1 MKFICDIGTVQTY
14 LEKWG
19 QILAKPLPKFR
30 EKVGERREKWC
41 DGCGRERKEF
51 RQWYC
56 PKFFFFLNCRN
67 WRIKK
72 KEKKENWTVARVI
85 LRPKTILPY
94 FYKLLLWPISY
105 LFSSRPTNNITFLF
119 TNNHSSY
126 QQFMKVF
133 VKKFAYLAF
142 CQKWMIKIKKNSIV
156 AIELPKLKE

>member
-14 LEKWG
+14 LEKLG
-19 QILAKPLPKFR
+19 QISAKPSPKFW

-41 DGCGRERKEF
+41 NGCGRERKEF

-56 PKFFFFLNCRN
+56 PKNFFFWIAEIGGL
-67 WRIKK
+67 KK
-72 KEKKENWTVARVI
+72 KNWTVARVI

-94 FYKLLLWPISY
+94 FYELLLWPISY